1 MPKNIEG
8 AVRPSFWSAWRKNF
22 SISRIPSAPVLE
34 NLGNGSQNM
43 LMGRFMNERCRA
55 ESKLQ
60 MFPESL
66 SCLGFAH
73 TCKDP
78 SEEEKVKWRLSK
90 CFGSPLPNTK
100 ILIKQFKL
108 RAKKSSVFFFLI
120 KRTWSLTLTLEGLIS
135 VSHIR
140 TAMSSSEILMSKH

>member
-1 MPKNIEG
+1 
-8 AVRPSFWSAWRKNF
+8 
-22 SISRIPSAPVLE
+22 
-34 NLGNGSQNM
+34 M

-60 MFPESL
+60 MFPESP

-73 TCKDP
+73 TCEDP
-78 SEEEKVKWRLSK
+78 SEEEKVKWWLSK
-90 CFGSPLPNTK
+90 CFGSPLPNTE

-108 RAKKSSVFFFLI
+108 RAKKSFVFFFLI
-120 KRTWSLTLTLEGLIS
+120 KRTWSLTLTLEGFIS

-140 TAMSSSEILMSKH
+140 TAMCSSEFWWANTKSHQHRNIAWLQRSSVRDDLWCRTEGPHRHTKWAQAPF